1 MRVLISAILAA
12 CLSATGVMA
21 DGAGAV
27 GPLAPGKPAGVVKA
41 QSGDNTILY
50 ILGAGVVIAG
60 IVLVASNGGNDHP
73 TGTTTSGTTSG
84 TNP

>member
-12 CLSATGVMA
+12 SLSATGVMA
-21 DGAGAV
+21 DGGGAV
-27 GPLAPGKPAGVVKA
+27 GPLAPGKPAGVLKA
-41 QSGDNTILY
+41 QGGDNTILY

-60 IVLVASNGGNDHP
+60 IVLVASSGGNDHP
-73 TGTTTSGTTSG
+73 TGTTTTSG